1 MDRRYKQARTYAGTR
16 AQSGSSD
23 RQEALTRAR
32 LARARVSA
40 RSAQGGGNES
50 GPKSIDPF
58 AAVGILR
65 ARASERIEGNRLFE
79 EEGSGVYGSR
89 PALEDAR
96 RQGDPLEGLLGG
108 Y

>member
-1 MDRRYKQARTYAGTR
+1 MDRRYKQARTYSGAR
-16 AQSGSSD
+16 ASSGSSD

-50 GPKSIDPF
+50 GPKSIDHF

-65 ARASERIEGNRLFE
+65 ARASERAEGNRLFE

-96 RQGDPLEGLLGG
+96 RQEDPLEGLLGG